1 MKQLFSY
8 GVAVLCPV
16 VLVSGCSTGDL
27 DVAEPH
33 TPTTTAAPTNV
44 EDTTVN
50 AVQIDV
56 DIDSVEIPAYNDKD
70 NTEPEASTPTDIG
83 SLFESTHC
91 DTEFVAHARGLLGP
105 TVADTP
111 VLVYPDEYFDT
122 LVETYG
128 WSFSPL
134 GIYMRGEVRIH
145 ERECRLAGADLPEDD
160 RDAWREARAE
170 AMIVHELTHALD
182 DALGRPSVHIEF
194 VETDIMHAQ
203 AMAQPGTELWA
214 FCLQQ
219 MAGYE
224 IRDRCP
230 AENRSAIID
239 AMTGFDGFP
248 AELLDTL

>member
-8 GVAVLCPV
+8 GAVLLCSV

-33 TPTTTAAPTNV
+33 TSNVPAATTEV
-44 EDTTVN
+44 EVATVN
-50 AVQIDV
+50 AVQIDA
-56 DIDSVEIPAYNDKD
+56 DTDSVEIHSDNDEN
-70 NTEPEASTPTDIG
+70 NTEPEVSTPTDIG
-83 SLFESTHC
+83 SSFESTHC
-91 DTEFVAHARGLLGP
+91 DSEFVAHARGLLGP
-105 TVADTP
+105 AVADTP

-122 LVETYG
+122 LAETYG

-160 RDAWREARAE
+160 RDAWREDRAE

-224 IRDRCP
+224 VRDRCP
-230 AENRSAIID
+230 AENRSAVID

>member
-1 MKQLFSY
+1 MRLWSDIGADRSD
-8 GVAVLCPV
+8 GVV
-16 VLVSGCSTGDL
+16 VERL
-27 DVAEPH
+27 DGVPGSAS
-33 TPTTTAAPTNV
+33 
-44 EDTTVN
+44 
-50 AVQIDV
+50 DV
-56 DIDSVEIPAYNDKD
+56 DGVDMTGLGAVFAAGRVEIRSDNDED

-83 SLFESTHC
+83 SSFESTRC
-91 DTEFVAHARGLLGP
+91 DSEFVAHARGLLWP
-105 TVADTP
+105 AAADTP

-122 LVETYG
+122 LAETYG

-160 RDAWREARAE
+160 RDAWREDRAK

-230 AENRSAIID
+230 AENRSAVID

-248 AELLDTL
+248 AELLNTL